1 LIDTEGRNIR
11 KLYLN
16 WVKHVERYWKRK
28 EDWCLAWRDYT
39 THGHQTNNFS
49 EVNVRLFKNIVLNRT
64 KTFNAISLI
73 HFIVNGMEKYFRDRL
88 GNYANGRCDKARLLL
103 KKHIKGAENIP
114 IEKVIPNV
122 VDDTYI
128 VIDSDEWHTVD
139 CRVGC
144 CTCSVGRLG
153 RFCLHQAATLKYYK
167 LKFPNLPTNE
177 VNDSRYNI
185 AVLAYDDKAREKTYY
200 ASVFNY
206 ISGSSH
212 DVSDSPPLEEN
223 KSTTIAPSINSPQV
237 DVNPKEEFS
246 TAPCQQVSMV
256 SQIED
261 SDVRSKNLEYIR
273 SISEKFYSALSDSA
287 LTKYAESLKS
297 ATKYIKARGNIAVIE
312 KKIFE
317 LPRRKNNVHS
327 TIGVQPTAL
336 MRRQV
341 GTLRG
346 KKRKLAGRTLN
357 SQLKSKRPHN
367 LAYNV
372 KNNLPHP
379 N

>member
-1 LIDTEGRNIR
+1 MDPRSI
-11 KLYLN
+11 
-16 WVKHVERYWKRK
+16 
-28 EDWCLAWRDYT
+28 AQ
-39 THGHQTNNFS
+39 THHLHHPQLQQPQQPFQ
-49 EVNVRLFKNIVLNRT
+49 LQQP
-64 KTFNAISLI
+64 
-73 HFIVNGMEKYFRDRL
+73 
-88 GNYANGRCDKARLLL
+88 LLQQPL
-103 KKHIKGAENIP
+103 
-114 IEKVIPNV
+114 
-122 VDDTYI
+122 
-128 VIDSDEWHTVD
+128 
-139 CRVGC
+139 
-144 CTCSVGRLG
+144 
-153 RFCLHQAATLKYYK
+153 
-167 LKFPNLPTNE
+167 
-177 VNDSRYNI
+177 
-185 AVLAYDDKAREKTYY
+185 REKTYY
-200 ASVFNY
+200 ASVFDC

-237 DVNPKEEFS
+237 DVNPKEESS

-261 SDVRSKNLEYIR
+261 SDVRSKNLEYVR

-297 ATKYIKARGNIAVIE
+297 ATKYIKAGGNIAVIE
-312 KKIFE
+312 KNIFD
-317 LPRRKNNVHS
+317 LPRRKYNVNS

-346 KKRKLAGRTLN
+346 KKRKLAGRTPN